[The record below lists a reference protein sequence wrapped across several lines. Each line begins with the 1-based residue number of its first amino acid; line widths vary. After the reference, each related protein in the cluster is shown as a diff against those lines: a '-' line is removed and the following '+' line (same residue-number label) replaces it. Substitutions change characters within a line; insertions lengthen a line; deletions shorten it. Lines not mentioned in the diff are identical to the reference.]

1 MSLKLNN
8 SQQLQNIDDCNTK
21 QNSFTSQFSRAQFS
35 GTHNNNLDKELG
47 KEVENCQNN
56 QQQKIIN
63 KNKLILKSQSIISP
77 RSFQKEI
84 RGRLDITNYLL
95 GGNTAI
101 LLDIPETELGEI
113 LIRMIGENPKQF
125 YNTTEKDKLPKDK
138 IQKISSIKQYI
149 SFSNISEKIFTN
161 SFNLSENCLDTRDL
175 QEYLQ

>member
-8 SQQLQNIDDCNTK
+8 SQQLQNNNDNTK
-21 QNSFTSQFSRAQFS
+21 QNSFTCVEAY
-35 GTHNNNLDKELG
+35 NNNLDKELG
-47 KEVENCQNN
+47 KEAENCQNN

-113 LIRMIGENPKQF
+113 LIRRIF
-125 YNTTEKDKLPKDK
+125 K
-138 IQKISSIKQYI
+138 I
-149 SFSNISEKIFTN
+149 TN
-161 SFNLSENCLDTRDL
+161 
-175 QEYLQ
+175 

>member
-1 MSLKLNN
+1 M
-8 SQQLQNIDDCNTK
+8 
-21 QNSFTSQFSRAQFS
+21 
-35 GTHNNNLDKELG
+35 G

-84 RGRLDITNYLL
+84 RGRLDIANYLL

-113 LIRMIGENPKQF
+113 LIRYGE
-125 YNTTEKDKLPKDK
+125 
-138 IQKISSIKQYI
+138 I
-149 SFSNISEKIFTN
+149 
-161 SFNLSENCLDTRDL
+161 
-175 QEYLQ
+175 